1 MSDMQIA
8 SFIVRARADDA
19 AEVAGRI
26 ARMEGTEI
34 HAVEDGK
41 IIVVVEAPSERQ
53 LADRMDALGR
63 EPGVL
68 LVNLVYHQRDV

>member
-8 SFIVRARADDA
+8 SFIVCARADDA